1 MGYGHRTPYWESQL
15 SAEKPGS
22 GPCPPQ
28 HPHGRVGNANASIPG
43 GKGRREGG
51 REGGR
56 EGRSKVERKTW
67 KTRRRE
73 GEEGEVCLRR
83 VW

>member
-43 GKGRREGG
+43 GKGRREE
-51 REGGR
+51 RE
-56 EGRSKVERKTW
+56 
-67 KTRRRE
+67 RRE
-73 GEEGEVCLRR
+73 KKG
-83 VW
+83 